1 METVSKHG
9 PVAVLRRAQ
18 VALYSQACRCLRHRG
33 LAVAYATAGLLL
45 IELAAILLA
54 IFEAAAWAGK
64 LLVGAVAVGKGHV
77 PVRRLLVR
85 KT

>member
-1 METVSKHG
+1 MDLSQFFAELKSRNI
-9 PVAVLRRAQ
+9 RR
-18 VALYSQACRCLRHRG
+18 
-33 LAVAYATAGLLL
+33 LAVAYVTAGLLL

-54 IFEAAAWAGK
+54 IFEAAAWGVK
-64 LLVGAVAVGKGHV
+64 LLVGAAAISKGHV